1 MKKQMRELRIDPDF
15 QSLSPQMDAEEWMA
29 LEDSIRAHGCVEPV
43 AVWNKTIVDGHK
55 RYAICQKYGI
65 PFAVQKMEFESKN
78 EAARWILS
86 RLLSCPG
93 MSKYER
99 AEIILRYAPFLHK
112 KTEQRKPITLSAESA
127 RRGPKQGKTRERLA
141 RMAGVSHGTL
151 DKVKYIGEYGDQV
164 IIGKLRRGELSIHRA
179 FCIVWRQKNAWRL
192 GGLSG

>member
-99 AEIILRYAPFLHK
+99 AEIILRYA
-112 KTEQRKPITLSAESA
+112 ESA